1 MGILNKLSSVY
12 GLTMETNHSA
22 STTLKLREK
31 DKRVLDQLKLWKH
44 TNKQNTI

>member
-22 STTLKLREK
+22 LTTLKLREK
-31 DKRVLDQLKLWKH
+31 DKRVLDQLKLWKQ
-44 TNKQNTI
+44 TYKQNTS

>member
-12 GLTMETNHSA
+12 GLTTETNHSA

-31 DKRVLDQLKLWKH
+31 DKRVLDQLKLWKQ
-44 TNKQNTI
+44 TYKQNTS